1 PEPTM
6 PVIRNAH
13 LYFTEG
19 VTYTLLGNH
28 VELKA
33 KLQPKCVFD
42 AGASRLTPIVKG
54 ISAYTFLAVLNSNIF
69 SFIIRKFIK
78 NTAAYEINDLRMAPI
93 VIPTKDQA
101 AKLET
106 LSKRAV
112 EAKELTLRKQDPSA
126 ELIKYSRQ
134 LVKEQQHAPK
144 YLQPRPQLLLL
155 DSSEECL
162 HAIELAVQWEV
173 EKLYGVEGTGPF
185 EEF

>member
-1 PEPTM
+1 MARPKSFLTD
-6 PVIRNAH
+6 
-13 LYFTEG
+13 G

-28 VELKA
+28 VALKA

-42 AGASRLTPIVKG
+42 AGASRLTPIAKG
-54 ISAYTFLAVLNSNIF
+54 ISAYIFLAVLNSNIF

-78 NTAAYEINDLRMAPI
+78 NTAAYEINDLRMAPF
-93 VIPTKDQA
+93 VIPMKDQA
-101 AKLET
+101 NKLEA
-106 LSKRAV
+106 LAKRAV
-112 EAKELTLRKQDPSA
+112 EAKELTLRKQDPSI

-162 HAIELAVQWEV
+162 YAIELTVQWEV
-173 EKLYGVEGTGPF
+173 EKLYSVEGMGPF
-185 EEF
+185 DEF